1 MTLQSGASVA
11 SSDHF
16 DVIVVGGGPSGSAMG
31 WSLARRGVRV
41 AIVERA
47 SFPREKVCGD
57 FVEPAGLRILDA
69 MGCTSELGLSDRLPI
84 TRNRVYCGPHLV
96 YSGEIPYY
104 EGEHGMP
111 PHGYIVP
118 RDQLDTVLLARAET
132 VGATVFTGTSA
143 REIAR
148 DNGINTVT
156 VKDAGRSFALTS
168 RLVIGADGVQ
178 SVVARTAGL
187 RRTDRR
193 HIAVSQRAYVE
204 GIEIDGG
211 EAAVW
216 FDEDQ
221 YPGYGWMFP
230 MSGGRAN
237 VGVGLVSETCERFD
251 LSPQQAFRDS
261 IDRLRIRHPGCA
273 KARVV
278 SKVLGGA
285 VHMYGG
291 IDRNHFDG
299 GLLVGDAGSFVDPMT
314 GEGITQGMESS
325 LIAARTVLEALE
337 RGRFE
342 AADLAR
348 YDDDFHAYF
357 DPAMLY
363 LCFCSTLLRNRHFAE
378 YAMRAA
384 TRGFQK
390 AQDERDFGRVS
401 GTGFGGLNV
410 QSQAIAKQI
419 WTSVLAH
426 LIEGGTRMLADLVT
440 GRGFRQSGL
449 AGDFAAW
456 QRGWNASMKDDPAW
470 HFAWAADVARATAR
484 LGPSLAAAENPRLRG
499 PLAVERETA

>member
-1 MTLQSGASVA
+1 MGT
-11 SSDHF
+11 SDHF
-16 DVIVVGGGPSGSAMG
+16 DVIVVGGGPSGSAMA
-31 WSLARRGVRV
+31 WSLARRGVRIAV
-41 AIVERA
+41 VERA
-47 SFPREKVCGD
+47 TFPREKVCGD
-57 FVEPAGLRILDA
+57 FVEPAGLRILEA
-69 MGCTSELGLSDRLPI
+69 MGCTAALGLESRLPI
-84 TRNRVYCGPHLV
+84 TRNRVYCGPRLV
-96 YSGEIPYY
+96 YADEIPYY

-118 RDQLDTVLLARAET
+118 RDQLDTVLLDRAEAVSATIFRGTT
-132 VGATVFTGTSA
+132 VKDVA
-143 REIAR
+143 RE
-148 DNGINTVT
+148 NGIVSVT
-156 VKDAGRSFALTS
+156 VKDSKRSFTLTS
-168 RLVIGADGVQ
+168 RLIIGADGVQ
-178 SVVARTAGL
+178 SVVARGAGL
-187 RRTDRR
+187 KRTDRR

-261 IDRLRIRHPGCA
+261 IARLRIRHPGCA
-273 KARVV
+273 NARVV

-325 LIAARTVLEALE
+325 LIASRTIMEALDL
-337 RGRFE
+337 GRFE
-342 AADLAR
+342 AMDLAR
-348 YDDDFHAYF
+348 YDHDFRAYF

-384 TRGFQK
+384 TRGFEK
-390 AQDERDFGRVS
+390 AQEDSDFGRVS

-410 QSQAIAKQI
+410 RPQAIAKQI

-426 LIEGGTRMLADLVT
+426 LVEGGTKMLAELVT

-456 QRGWNASMKDDPAW
+456 QRGWSASMKDDPSW
-470 HFAWAADVARATAR
+470 HFSWLADVAKATAR
-484 LGPSLAAAENPRLRG
+484 LAPTLTTAENPRLRG
-499 PLAVERETA
+499 PLAAELETA